1 LVAIPSVSAASGDPA
16 QVRASAEAV
25 AAMFADL
32 GLDTEILQAQRPDGS
47 PGAPAV
53 VATRPAPP
61 GRPTVMLY
69 AHHDVQPTGDPAGW
83 TSAPFEPTERDG
95 RLYGRGTAD
104 DKAGVMVHVSA
115 LRTLLPRWGD
125 EDGVGLVVF
134 VEGEEEAGSPSFA
147 DFLQRHHQRL
157 ACDVIVV
164 ADSDNWTV
172 HDPSLTVS
180 LRGLV
185 EGTLEVATLATGLHS
200 GMFGGAAPDALMVLC
215 TVLARLWD
223 GDGQVAVPGLVS
235 ARAADVDY
243 DEALLARQAGLLDG
257 VRPVGTGTVPDRLW
271 AKPALTVTGIDAPS
285 VEAASNTLV
294 PRARAKVTLRIAPG
308 QDPAAAAGA
317 LTEFLQA
324 DPPFGA
330 QVRFAVGDLGQAFA
344 ADLDGEVYDIA
355 RWALSQAWDGATV
368 VEQGIGGS
376 IPFIAELL
384 TAFPQAVVVIT
395 GVEDPQTFAHG
406 TDESLDLGVFHRAAL
421 AEVLMLAGLAA
432 T

>member
-1 LVAIPSVSAASGDPA
+1 
-16 QVRASAEAV
+16 
-25 AAMFADL
+25 
-32 GLDTEILQAQRPDGS
+32 
-47 PGAPAV
+47 
-53 VATRPAPP
+53 
-61 GRPTVMLY
+61 
-69 AHHDVQPTGDPAGW
+69 
-83 TSAPFEPTERDG
+83 
-95 RLYGRGTAD
+95 
-104 DKAGVMVHVSA
+104 
-115 LRTLLPRWGD
+115 
-125 EDGVGLVVF
+125 
-134 VEGEEEAGSPSFA
+134 
-147 DFLQRHHQRL
+147 
-157 ACDVIVV
+157 
-164 ADSDNWTV
+164 
-172 HDPSLTVS
+172 
-180 LRGLV
+180 
-185 EGTLEVATLATGLHS
+185 
-200 GMFGGAAPDALMVLC
+200 MVLC